1 MSAHCSQQFG
11 RISRRTLCVIGG
23 LLLCLWNATAHAGH
37 TNNSDPNTGM
47 DVVLLM
53 DSSGSMKQTDPQSLR
68 KPAAKLFLS
77 LLGEN
82 DHASVV
88 SFSDNGYPILYLHGT
103 ADDTDKQKLH
113 DAVEKI
119 SSLGVYTNLYRAIAA
134 AQRVLEKD
142 GTNER
147 RKLIILMS
155 DGKMDTGTEQQSQ
168 QATEK
173 LFAEL
178 LPKINAANI
187 ELQTIAF
194 SEQSDKAL
202 LAKIASETS
211 GKFFVAA
218 SDKELHNTFAKI
230 FEGNTQPN
238 MLPFDEGSFQIDES
252 IREVTIIGSK
262 DSAEVTLSLISPMGE
277 NFSHAQP
284 GENMKWQVSSLFD
297 LITIK
302 HPERGNWHLK
312 ASNNNNKAYIIT
324 NLQLGLG
331 IQPEKPLVDEPIQ
344 IQAWL
349 EKDSEVLIKEEILN
363 SLLITAEIISPDGQ
377 VGGFPL
383 KAAGNGVHQEQITL
397 PTPGQYEIIL
407 TADSGTFKRKRN
419 IIFEVEEHAEAVN
432 NTVKTETETINQEPT
447 EPPKEAE
454 PISAEQ
460 TEDNDGTLKT
470 ALYIF
475 LVVNLILTVIIGGIV
490 LWRKRKRKAS

>member
-1 MSAHCSQQFG
+1 MPAHCSQQFG
-11 RISRRTLCVIGG
+11 TASRRTLCVIGW
-23 LLLCLWNATAHAGH
+23 LLLCLWNTTVFAQHTA
-37 TNNSDPNTGM
+37 NDGM

-77 LLGEN
+77 LLSET

-88 SFSDNGYPILYLHGT
+88 SFSDNGYPILYLHS
-103 ADDTDKQKLH
+103 ADSDADKQQLH
-113 DAVEKI
+113 KAVDKV
-119 SSLGVYTNLYRAIAA
+119 SSLGVYTNLYRAIDT

-142 GTNER
+142 GINER
-147 RKLIILMS
+147 RKIIILMS

-168 QATEK
+168 QDTEK

-178 LPKINAANI
+178 LPRIKAANI

-194 SEQSDKAL
+194 SDHSDKTL

-218 SDKELHNTFAKI
+218 SDKELHHTFTKI

-262 DSAEVTLSLISPMGE
+262 DNAEVTLSLITPTGDS
-277 NFSHAQP
+277 FSHQQA
-284 GENMKWQVSSLFD
+284 GDNMKWQSSPLFD

-302 HPERGNWHLK
+302 HPERGSWHLK

-331 IQPEKPLVDEPIQ
+331 IQPEQPHINEPIQ
-344 IQAWL
+344 LQAWL
-349 EKDSEVLIKEEILN
+349 EKDNEVLIKEEILN
-363 SLLITAEIISPDGQ
+363 ALTIAAEIISPDGQ
-377 VGGFPL
+377 VGSFPL
-383 KAAGNGVHQEQITL
+383 KPAGNGVHQEQMTL
-397 PTPGQYEIIL
+397 PLAGQYEVIL

-419 IIFEVEEHAEAVN
+419 IIFEVADTKMEAAVIADAN
-432 NTVKTETETINQEPT
+432 PGPIEQAAQEA
-447 EPPKEAE
+447 PPKGSAPDIEE
-454 PISAEQ
+454 PV
-460 TEDNDGTLKT
+460 TDDNVALKT

-475 LVVNLILTVIIGGIV
+475 LLVNVILAVIFGGVV
-490 LWRKRKRKAS
+490 LWRKRKRKSV